1 MNNNWYQL
9 DNVSKVFL
17 ATHNNRDTR
26 SIRVSCILNEVI
38 DKKKLQAALDET
50 VMMRPQ
56 FQVRIRRGFFW
67 HYLEQ
72 TDAKAVVEE
81 ESDRPCPIL
90 YGEKYRGIL
99 HYKVS
104 YYMNRINLDM
114 FHAISDGTGALIFL
128 KFLVLNYLKLTHPGE
143 LDNVKTLEGAT
154 SDDRFQNSYA
164 HFYDSKEGL
173 LPKQILNKKKK
184 AYQILSSRLI
194 YDQLQFFEVH
204 FEADKLLKASKEM
217 NVSLTSYIGAKLMM
231 AIHDGMPFRQA
242 RRPITISMPVN
253 LRNYY
258 PSETLRNF
266 FNSVDVSHVFDGTET
281 VESLA
286 SEFDKKL
293 KDSIK
298 PEVIKNQMNRYQSI
312 ERLAITR
319 IVPLAFKQPVVRMFA
334 KKESKTVTAV
344 LSNLGP
350 QKVPDDMK
358 PYIKGFTDFCS
369 TDKLFITLTSYDNDM
384 VFGITSAYSGTG
396 VIKRLIDSIRGEDS
410 VVKLYST
417 DVVR

>member
-1 MNNNWYQL
+1 MGDNWYQI

-26 SIRVSCILNEVI
+26 SIRVSCTLTEVV

-50 VMMRPQ
+50 IIMRPQ

-72 TDAKAVVEE
+72 TDVKPVVVE

-90 YGEKYRGIL
+90 YGENYKGVL
-99 HYKVS
+99 HYRVS

-128 KFLVLNYLKLTHPGE
+128 KLLVLNYLKISHPGE
-143 LDNVKTLEGAT
+143 LDNVTTLEGAS

-164 HFYDSKEGL
+164 HFYDSSEGL

-184 AYQILSSRLI
+184 AYHIQSRKLM

-204 FEADKLLKASKEM
+204 FEADKLLKMAKDTG
-217 NVSLTSYIGAKLMM
+217 VSLTSFVGAKLMM
-231 AIHDGMPFRQA
+231 AIHDGMPFRLKK
-242 RRPITISMPVN
+242 RPITISMPVN

-266 FNSVDVSHVFDGTET
+266 FNNVDVSHVFDGSET
-281 VESLA
+281 LESLA
-286 SEFDKKL
+286 KEFDTKL
-293 KDSIK
+293 KESIK
-298 PEVIKNQMNRYQSI
+298 PEIIRDQMNRYQSI

-319 IVPLAFKQPVVRMFA
+319 IVPLAFKQPVVKLFA

-344 LSNLGP
+344 LSNLGA
-350 QKVPDDMK
+350 QKVPKEME

-369 TDKLFITLTSYDNDM
+369 TDKIFITITSFGNDL
-384 VFGITSAYSGTG
+384 VFGIASAYAGTG
-396 VIKRLIDSIRGEDS
+396 IIRRLIDSLKYDNAYI
-410 VVKLYST
+410 KLYST

>member
-1 MNNNWYQL
+1 MNDNWYQL

-50 VMMRPQ
+50 IMMRPQ

-67 HYLEQ
+67 HYMEQ
-72 TDAKAVVEE
+72 TDARPVVTE

-90 YGEKYRGIL
+90 YGENYKGVL

-128 KFLVLNYLKLTHPGE
+128 KLLVLNYLKLTHPGE
-143 LDNVKTLEGAT
+143 LDNVINVEGAT

-184 AYQILSSRLI
+184 AYQILSGKLI

-204 FEADKLLKASKEM
+204 FEANELLKVSKEM
-217 NVSLTSYIGAKLMM
+217 KVSITSYIGAKLMM

-266 FNSVDVSHVFDGTET
+266 FNSVDISHVFDGSET

-286 SEFDKKL
+286 LEFDSKL
-293 KDSIK
+293 KESIE
-298 PEVIKNQMNRYQSI
+298 PEAIKEQMNRYQSI

-319 IVPLAFKQPVVRMFA
+319 IVPLALKQPVVRMFA

-350 QKVPDDMK
+350 QKVPEEMK

-369 TDKLFITLTSYDNDM
+369 TDKLFITITSYGNDM
-384 VFGITSAYSGTG
+384 VFGITSAYSGTS
-396 VIKRLIDSIRGEDS
+396 VIKRFIDYVRVKDS
-410 VVKLYST
+410 DIKLYT
-417 DVVR
+417 NDVVR